1 MLKMNQNKLS
11 DLLELAM
18 VLAFLFLI
26 FVIYVPVFIWAEE
39 HDYEKRSRFNMQNIY
54 DVEVFYEQLTG
65 SYSPNFFEAM
75 HVVNSARDSLLG
87 DSLYVGEQ
95 SLTLFGKEYNVDI
108 YETFGFNYDTTFG
121 FKSYRRDTILDTTV
135 QIIMYSQELG
145 RNDTS
150 FTQKKYLNTYME
162 DPNFVEKLSE
172 EPLKRVELI
181 EYYKT
186 FLPDSNTYSCPL
198 TTKSYIINVDN
209 ENKKFKVVSPI
220 TRENP
225 YKDPRFL
232 IFSLKSNGHG
242 EINDGNRSWD

>member
-1 MLKMNQNKLS
+1 MNQNKLS

-26 FVIYVPVFIWAEE
+26 IVIYVPVSVWAEE
-39 HDYEKRSRFNMQNIY
+39 REFEKRSRFNMQNIY
-54 DVEVFYEQLTG
+54 DIEMFYEQLTG

-75 HVVNSARDSLLG
+75 NVVNSARDSLLG

-95 SLTLFGKEYNVDI
+95 SLILFGRQYNVDI
-108 YETFGFNYDTTFG
+108 NETFGFNYDTTFG
-121 FKSYRRDTILDTTV
+121 FKSYRRDTIFDTTV

-150 FTQKKYLNTYME
+150 FTQKRYLNNYME
-162 DPNFVEKLSE
+162 DPNFIEKLKD

-186 FLPDSNTYSCPL
+186 YIPDSSTYGCPL
-198 TTKSYIINVDN
+198 TDKSYMISIDN
-209 ENKKFKVVSPI
+209 ENKKLKVVSPI
-220 TRENP
+220 NRENP

>member
-1 MLKMNQNKLS
+1 MNQNKLS

-26 FVIYVPVFIWAEE
+26 IVIYVPVSVWAEE
-39 HDYEKRSRFNMQNIY
+39 REFERRSRFNMQNIY
-54 DVEVFYEQLTG
+54 DIEMFYEQLTG

-75 HVVNSARDSLLG
+75 NVVNSARDSLLG

-95 SLTLFGKEYNVDI
+95 NLILFGRQYNVDI
-108 YETFGFNYDTTFG
+108 NETFGFNYDTTFG
-121 FKSYRRDTILDTTV
+121 FKSYRRDTIFDTTV

-150 FTQKKYLNTYME
+150 FTQKRHLNNYME
-162 DPNFVEKLSE
+162 DPNFIDKLNE

-186 FLPDSNTYSCPL
+186 YIPDSSTYGCPL
-198 TTKSYIINVDN
+198 TDKSYMISIDN
-209 ENKKFKVVSPI
+209 ENKKLKVVSPI
-220 TRENP
+220 NRENP

>member
-1 MLKMNQNKLS
+1 MNQNKLS

-26 FVIYVPVFIWAEE
+26 IVIYVPVTIWAEE
-39 HDYEKRSRFNMQNIY
+39 REFEKKSHFNMQNIY
-54 DVEVFYEQLTG
+54 DIGMFYEQLTG
-65 SYSPNFFEAM
+65 SYSLNFFEAM
-75 HVVNSARDSLLG
+75 NVVNSARDSLLG

-95 SLTLFGKEYNVDI
+95 SLILFGRQYNVDI
-108 YETFGFNYDTTFG
+108 NETFGFNYDTTFG

-150 FTQKKYLNTYME
+150 FTQKRYLNNYME
-162 DPNFVEKLSE
+162 DPNFIEKLKD

-186 FLPDSNTYSCPL
+186 YIPDSSTYSCPL
-198 TTKSYIINVDN
+198 TDKPYMISVDN
-209 ENKKFKVVSPI
+209 ENKKLKVVSPI
-220 TRENP
+220 NRKTP

>member
-26 FVIYVPVFIWAEE
+26 FVIYVPVSIWAEE
-39 HDYEKRSRFNMQNIY
+39 NDYEKRSRFNMQNIY

-95 SLTLFGKEYNVDI
+95 SLTLFGKKYNVDI

-150 FTQKKYLNTYME
+150 FTQKKYINTYME
-162 DPNFVEKLSE
+162 DANFVEKLSE
-172 EPLKRVELI
+172 EPLKRVELV

-186 FLPDSNTYSCPL
+186 FLPDSSTYSCPL
-198 TTKSYIINVDN
+198 TTKPYTINADN
-209 ENKKFKVVSPI
+209 KNKKFKVVSPI

>member
-1 MLKMNQNKLS
+1 MNQNKLS

-26 FVIYVPVFIWAEE
+26 IVIYVPVSVWAEE
-39 HDYEKRSRFNMQNIY
+39 REFEKRSRFNMQNIY
-54 DVEVFYEQLTG
+54 DIEMFYEQLTG

-75 HVVNSARDSLLG
+75 NVVNSARDSLLG

-95 SLTLFGKEYNVDI
+95 NLILFGRQYNVDI
-108 YETFGFNYDTTFG
+108 NETFGFNYDTTFG
-121 FKSYRRDTILDTTV
+121 FKSYRRDTIFDTTV

-150 FTQKKYLNTYME
+150 FTQKRHLNNYME
-162 DPNFVEKLSE
+162 DPNFIDKLNE

-186 FLPDSNTYSCPL
+186 YIPDSSIYGCPL
-198 TTKSYIINVDN
+198 TDKSYMISIDN
-209 ENKKFKVVSPI
+209 ENKKLKVVSPI
-220 TRENP
+220 NRENP

>member
-1 MLKMNQNKLS
+1 MNQNKLS

-26 FVIYVPVFIWAEE
+26 IVIYVPVSVWAEE
-39 HDYEKRSRFNMQNIY
+39 REFEKRSRFNMQNIY
-54 DVEVFYEQLTG
+54 DIEMFYEQLTG

-75 HVVNSARDSLLG
+75 NVVNSARDSLLG

-95 SLTLFGKEYNVDI
+95 NLILFGRQYNVDI
-108 YETFGFNYDTTFG
+108 NETFGFNYDTTFG

-150 FTQKKYLNTYME
+150 FTQKRYLNNYME
-162 DPNFVEKLSE
+162 DPNFIEKLKD

-186 FLPDSNTYSCPL
+186 YIPDSSTYGCPL
-198 TTKSYIINVDN
+198 TDKSYMISIDN
-209 ENKKFKVVSPI
+209 ENKKLKVVSPI
-220 TRENP
+220 NRKTP

>member
-1 MLKMNQNKLS
+1 MNQNKLS

-26 FVIYVPVFIWAEE
+26 IVIYVPVSVWAEE
-39 HDYEKRSRFNMQNIY
+39 REFEKRSRFNMQNIY
-54 DVEVFYEQLTG
+54 DIEMFYEQLTG

-75 HVVNSARDSLLG
+75 NVVNSARDSLLG

-95 SLTLFGKEYNVDI
+95 SLILFGRQYNVDI
-108 YETFGFNYDTTFG
+108 NETFGFNYDTTFG
-121 FKSYRRDTILDTTV
+121 FKSYRRDTIFDTTV

-150 FTQKKYLNTYME
+150 FTQKRYLNNYME
-162 DPNFVEKLSE
+162 DPNFIDKLNE

-186 FLPDSNTYSCPL
+186 YIPDSSTYGCPL
-198 TTKSYIINVDN
+198 TDKSYMISIDN
-209 ENKKFKVVSPI
+209 ENKKLKVVSPI
-220 TRENP
+220 NRENP

>member
-1 MLKMNQNKLS
+1 MNQNKLS

-26 FVIYVPVFIWAEE
+26 FVIYVPVSIWAEE
-39 HDYEKRSRFNMQNIY
+39 NDYEKRSRFNMQNIY
-54 DVEVFYEQLTG
+54 DIEVFYEQLTG

-95 SLTLFGKEYNVDI
+95 SLTLFGRQYNVDI

-172 EPLKRVELI
+172 EPLKRVELV

-186 FLPDSNTYSCPL
+186 FLPDSSTYSCPL
-198 TTKSYIINVDN
+198 TTKPYICLLYTSDSAD
-209 ENKKFKVVSPI
+209 E
-220 TRENP
+220 
-225 YKDPRFL
+225 
-232 IFSLKSNGHG
+232 
-242 EINDGNRSWD
+242 

>member
-1 MLKMNQNKLS
+1 MNQNKLS

-26 FVIYVPVFIWAEE
+26 IVIYVPVTIWAEE
-39 HDYEKRSRFNMQNIY
+39 REFEKKSHFNMQNIY
-54 DVEVFYEQLTG
+54 DIGMFYEQLTG
-65 SYSPNFFEAM
+65 SYSLNFFEAM
-75 HVVNSARDSLLG
+75 NVVNSARDSLLG

-95 SLTLFGKEYNVDI
+95 SLILFGREYNVDI
-108 YETFGFNYDTTFG
+108 NETFGFNYDTTFG

-150 FTQKKYLNTYME
+150 FTQKRYLNNYME
-162 DPNFVEKLSE
+162 DPNFIEKLKD

-186 FLPDSNTYSCPL
+186 YIPDSSTYSCPL
-198 TTKSYIINVDN
+198 TDKPYMISVDN
-209 ENKKFKVVSPI
+209 ENKKLKVVSPI
-220 TRENP
+220 NRKTP

>member
-1 MLKMNQNKLS
+1 MNQNKFS

-95 SLTLFGKEYNVDI
+95 SLTLFGRQYNVDI

-225 YKDPRFL
+225 YKNPRFL

>member
-1 MLKMNQNKLS
+1 MNQNKLS

-26 FVIYVPVFIWAEE
+26 IVIYVPVTIWAEE
-39 HDYEKRSRFNMQNIY
+39 REFEKKSHFNMQNIY
-54 DVEVFYEQLTG
+54 DIGMFYEQLTG
-65 SYSPNFFEAM
+65 SYSLNFFEAM
-75 HVVNSARDSLLG
+75 NVVNSARDSLLG

-95 SLTLFGKEYNVDI
+95 SLILFGREYNVDI
-108 YETFGFNYDTTFG
+108 NETFGFNYDTTFG

-150 FTQKKYLNTYME
+150 FTQKRYLNNYME
-162 DPNFVEKLSE
+162 DPNFIEKLKD
-172 EPLKRVELI
+172 EPLIRVELI

-186 FLPDSNTYSCPL
+186 YIPDSSTYSCPL
-198 TTKSYIINVDN
+198 TDKPYMISVDN
-209 ENKKFKVVSPI
+209 ENKKLKVVSPI
-220 TRENP
+220 NRKTP

>member
-1 MLKMNQNKLS
+1 MNQNKLS

-26 FVIYVPVFIWAEE
+26 IVIYVPVSVWAEE
-39 HDYEKRSRFNMQNIY
+39 REFEKRSRFNMQNIY
-54 DVEVFYEQLTG
+54 DIEMFYEQLTG

-75 HVVNSARDSLLG
+75 NVVNSARDSLLG

-95 SLTLFGKEYNVDI
+95 NLILFGRQYNVDI
-108 YETFGFNYDTTFG
+108 NETFGFNYDTTFG
-121 FKSYRRDTILDTTV
+121 FKSYRRDTIFDTTV

-150 FTQKKYLNTYME
+150 FTQKRHLNNYME
-162 DPNFVEKLSE
+162 DPNFIDKLNE

-186 FLPDSNTYSCPL
+186 YIPDSSTYGCPL
-198 TTKSYIINVDN
+198 TDKSYMISIDN
-209 ENKKFKVVSPI
+209 ENKKLKVVSPI
-220 TRENP
+220 NRKNP

>member
-1 MLKMNQNKLS
+1 MLKMNQNKFS

-95 SLTLFGKEYNVDI
+95 SLTLFGRQYNVDI

>member
-1 MLKMNQNKLS
+1 MLKMNQNKFS

-75 HVVNSARDSLLG
+75 HVVNSARDSLSG

-95 SLTLFGKEYNVDI
+95 SLTLFGRQYNVDI

-145 RNDTS
+145 RDDTS

-172 EPLKRVELI
+172 EPLKRVELV

-186 FLPDSNTYSCPL
+186 FLPDSSTYSCPL

>member
-1 MLKMNQNKLS
+1 MNQNKLS

-18 VLAFLFLI
+18 VLAFFFLI
-26 FVIYVPVFIWAEE
+26 IVIYVPVSVWAEE
-39 HDYEKRSRFNMQNIY
+39 REFEKRSRFNMQNIY
-54 DVEVFYEQLTG
+54 DIEMFYEQLTG

-75 HVVNSARDSLLG
+75 NVVNSARDSLLG

-95 SLTLFGKEYNVDI
+95 NLILFGRQYNVDI
-108 YETFGFNYDTTFG
+108 NETFGFNYDTTFG
-121 FKSYRRDTILDTTV
+121 FKSYRRDTIFDTTV

-150 FTQKKYLNTYME
+150 FTQKRHLNNYME
-162 DPNFVEKLSE
+162 DPNFIDKLNE

-186 FLPDSNTYSCPL
+186 YIPDSSTYGCPL
-198 TTKSYIINVDN
+198 TDKSYMISIDN
-209 ENKKFKVVSPI
+209 ENKKLKVVSPI
-220 TRENP
+220 NRENP

>member
-1 MLKMNQNKLS
+1 MNQNKLS

-26 FVIYVPVFIWAEE
+26 IVIYVPVTIWAEE
-39 HDYEKRSRFNMQNIY
+39 REFEKKSHFNMQNIY
-54 DVEVFYEQLTG
+54 DIGMFYEQLTG
-65 SYSPNFFEAM
+65 SYSLNFFEAM
-75 HVVNSARDSLLG
+75 NVVNSARDSLLG

-95 SLTLFGKEYNVDI
+95 SLILFGRQYNVDI
-108 YETFGFNYDTTFG
+108 NETFGFNYDTTFG
-121 FKSYRRDTILDTTV
+121 FKSYRRDTIFDTTV

-150 FTQKKYLNTYME
+150 FTQKRYLNNYME
-162 DPNFVEKLSE
+162 DPNFIEKLKD

-186 FLPDSNTYSCPL
+186 YIPDSSTYSCPL
-198 TTKSYIINVDN
+198 TDKPYMISVDN
-209 ENKKFKVVSPI
+209 ENKKLKVVSPI
-220 TRENP
+220 NRKTP

>member
-1 MLKMNQNKLS
+1 MNQNKLS

-26 FVIYVPVFIWAEE
+26 FVIYVPVSIWAEE
-39 HDYEKRSRFNMQNIY
+39 NDYEKRSRFNMQNIY

-95 SLTLFGKEYNVDI
+95 SLTLFGRQYNVDI

-172 EPLKRVELI
+172 EPLKRVELV

-186 FLPDSNTYSCPL
+186 FLPDSSTYSCPL
-198 TTKSYIINVDN
+198 TTKPYTINADN
-209 ENKKFKVVSPI
+209 KNKKFKVVSPI

>member
-1 MLKMNQNKLS
+1 MNQNKLS

-26 FVIYVPVFIWAEE
+26 IVIYVPVTIWAEE
-39 HDYEKRSRFNMQNIY
+39 REFEKKSHFNMQNIY
-54 DVEVFYEQLTG
+54 DIEMFYEQLTG

-75 HVVNSARDSLLG
+75 NVVNSARDSLLG

-95 SLTLFGKEYNVDI
+95 NLILFGRQYNVDI
-108 YETFGFNYDTTFG
+108 NETFGFNYDTTFG
-121 FKSYRRDTILDTTV
+121 FKSYRRDTIFDTTV

-150 FTQKKYLNTYME
+150 FTQKRHLNNYME
-162 DPNFVEKLSE
+162 DPNFIEKLKD

-186 FLPDSNTYSCPL
+186 YIPDSSTYGCPL
-198 TTKSYIINVDN
+198 TDKSYMISIDN
-209 ENKKFKVVSPI
+209 ENKKLKVVSPI
-220 TRENP
+220 NRENP

>member
-1 MLKMNQNKLS
+1 MNQNKFS

-95 SLTLFGKEYNVDI
+95 SLTLFGRQYNVDI

-220 TRENP
+220 TRESP

>member
-1 MLKMNQNKLS
+1 MNQNKIS

-26 FVIYVPVFIWAEE
+26 FVIYVPVSIWAEE
-39 HDYEKRSRFNMQNIY
+39 NDYEKRSRFNMQNIY

-172 EPLKRVELI
+172 EPLKRVELV

-186 FLPDSNTYSCPL
+186 FLPDSSTYSCPL
-198 TTKSYIINVDN
+198 TTKPYTINADN
-209 ENKKFKVVSPI
+209 KNKKFKVVSPI

>member
-1 MLKMNQNKLS
+1 MNQNKFS

-95 SLTLFGKEYNVDI
+95 SLTLFDRQYNVDI

>member
-26 FVIYVPVFIWAEE
+26 FVIYVPVSIWAEE
-39 HDYEKRSRFNMQNIY
+39 NDYEKRSRFNMQNIY

-65 SYSPNFFEAM
+65 AYSPSFFEAM

-87 DSLYVGEQ
+87 DSLYIGEQ
-95 SLTLFGKEYNVDI
+95 SLTLYGRQYNVDI

-150 FTQKKYLNTYME
+150 FTQKKYINTYME
-162 DPNFVEKLSE
+162 DANFVEKLSE
-172 EPLKRVELI
+172 EPLKRVELV

-186 FLPDSNTYSCPL
+186 FLPDSSTYSCPL
-198 TTKSYIINVDN
+198 TAKPYIINADN
-209 ENKKFKVVSPI
+209 KNKKFKVVSPI

>member
-1 MLKMNQNKLS
+1 MNQNKFS

-95 SLTLFGKEYNVDI
+95 SLSLFGRQYNVDI

>member
-1 MLKMNQNKLS
+1 MNQNKLS

-18 VLAFLFLI
+18 VLAFFFLI
-26 FVIYVPVFIWAEE
+26 IVIYVPVSVWAEE
-39 HDYEKRSRFNMQNIY
+39 REFEKRSRFNMQNIY
-54 DVEVFYEQLTG
+54 DIEMFYEQLTG

-75 HVVNSARDSLLG
+75 NVVNSARDSLLG

-95 SLTLFGKEYNVDI
+95 NLILFGRQYNVDI
-108 YETFGFNYDTTFG
+108 NETFGFNYDTTFG
-121 FKSYRRDTILDTTV
+121 FKSYRRDTIFDTTV

-150 FTQKKYLNTYME
+150 FTQKRHLNNYME
-162 DPNFVEKLSE
+162 DPNFIDKLNE

-186 FLPDSNTYSCPL
+186 YIPDSSIYGCPL
-198 TTKSYIINVDN
+198 TDKSYMISIDN
-209 ENKKFKVVSPI
+209 ENKKLKVVSPI
-220 TRENP
+220 NRENP